1 MLIVSLLLVSLPKCS
16 RLELMRYARVGERFV
31 SCVRRQLDVK
41 KRRKVLV
48 GNDVLKGGDIESSCT
63 LENVLVRPT
72 WILELH
78 SESEIM
84 DDDVGDKQGAD
95 MRNVVFGKA
104 KKISPASPLS
114 WILKLFQNLR
124 SSLYLQ
130 YVCTLHCILILLVCR
145 TITHNKRSFY
155 FFAHTTVPVC
165 KNIMPPIEKD
175 SKCQQR
181 RILIDPGISQYI
193 HP

>member
-84 DDDVGDKQGAD
+84 DDDVGDKQGED

-104 KKISPASPLS
+104 KKNHPLPASPLS
-114 WILKLFQNLR
+114 WILKLFRNLR
-124 SSLYLQ
+124 SSPYLQ
-130 YVCTLHCILILLVCR
+130 YVCTLYI
-145 TITHNKRSFY
+145 
-155 FFAHTTVPVC
+155 
-165 KNIMPPIEKD
+165 D
-175 SKCQQR
+175 SSC
-181 RILIDPGISQYI
+181 LSDNNT
-193 HP
+193 